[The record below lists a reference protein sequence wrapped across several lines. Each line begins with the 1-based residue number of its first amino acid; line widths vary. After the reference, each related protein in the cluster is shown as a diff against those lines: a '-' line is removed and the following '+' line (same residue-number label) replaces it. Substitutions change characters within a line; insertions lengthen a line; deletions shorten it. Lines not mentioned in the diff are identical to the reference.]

1 MSGMRA
7 YGCLGSFKNPC
18 PGRPRTGNPEEES
31 SLGRKVTD
39 LNDEAARANF
49 RVMVV
54 VPEEVESLN
63 VETME
68 RKTWTLEGKEWKEV
82 ELWP

>member
-1 MSGMRA
+1 M
-7 YGCLGSFKNPC
+7 
-18 PGRPRTGNPEEES
+18 
-31 SLGRKVTD
+31 D